1 MVCGH
6 QSVGLRGRPLLLLM
20 KRSVPFR
27 QRPKSSI
34 PEWNANTYFHL
45 AFVCREFYLKGYWS
59 RKWILVDHVGIGLAR
74 VGTVDGL
81 KGKSVEKRIVC
92 IEKTDWKE

>member
-1 MVCGH
+1 
-6 QSVGLRGRPLLLLM
+6 
-20 KRSVPFR
+20 
-27 QRPKSSI
+27 
-34 PEWNANTYFHL
+34 
-45 AFVCREFYLKGYWS
+45 
-59 RKWILVDHVGIGLAR
+59 VDHVGIGLAR